1 MIRCEFQE
9 YGERVAHLVPSDAQA
24 QLSDSRAGASSS
36 VYCSLCQ
43 AGTYGTG
50 SGKGLL

>member
-1 MIRCEFQE
+1 MWISGIWRE
-9 YGERVAHLVPSDAQA
+9 GVADLRLVPSDAQA